1 MFTQGGSN
9 LTFVSVHARKDSAFF
24 QQTFIKHLLCAK
36 HFSSHEHITLW
47 EACEQILAM
56 KSSVGNKRGT
66 YKMQWNHR
74 EITIYICPK

>member
-36 HFSSHEHITLW
+36 HFSSHEHITL
-47 EACEQILAM
+47 
-56 KSSVGNKRGT
+56 
-66 YKMQWNHR
+66 
-74 EITIYICPK
+74 